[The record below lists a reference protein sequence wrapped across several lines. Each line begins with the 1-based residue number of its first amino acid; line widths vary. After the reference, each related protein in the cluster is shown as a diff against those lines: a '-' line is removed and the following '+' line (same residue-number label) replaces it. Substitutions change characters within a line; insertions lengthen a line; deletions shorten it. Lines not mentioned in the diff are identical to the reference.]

1 MAISP
6 IGNVTYINQNSQ
18 INALQQANALTRA
31 DMANIINKEFQDK
44 INDIQE
50 VRPTEDTQALNP
62 DAQNNNKGGESNE
75 AQQRQ
80 NKDNKE
86 DEDISSSSHHI
97 LDILA

>member
-62 DAQNNNKGGESNE
+62 DAQNNNKGESNE
-75 AQQRQ
+75 EQQRQ
-80 NKDNKE
+80 NKNNKE